1 MKSSFDM
8 SFWTSDIDELLLNP
22 RLPEEERSAFES
34 AWERDCARASAQA
47 GSRPARVAI
56 ATSGSAGKLKLVL
69 LSKAAMLEAAR
80 AANTHLAS
88 TGDDVWLKALPD
100 FHVGGLSIFARASLS
115 GASVVDVT
123 GSFAG
128 GWSCAR
134 WVQEMTAAGATL
146 SSLVP
151 AQVFDL
157 VMGAHRAPSSV
168 RAVVVGGGRLPSE
181 LYQAARQLGW
191 PLLPSYGLTEC
202 GSQVATAELFSVR
215 NAAGIQAGFSA
226 ETSTVESVF
235 PGLRPLPHVQVR
247 ISEAG
252 FIELKSPSL
261 LEGYLWI
268 EGGASRFED
277 PKRNGWFSTED
288 RGRLTA
294 SGFIEILG
302 RERDFI
308 KIGGESV
315 DLLKLEERLEE
326 IKMNFRE
333 PLPDLALVA
342 IPDERLGQVIQL
354 VYEAIGGRA
363 AGETKPLVVDQVIA
377 RFNERVAPF
386 ERIRTARRIDKIPR
400 SSLGK
405 LLRAELMRTED
416 TP

>member
-8 SFWTSDIDELLLNP
+8 SFWTSDTDELLLNP
-22 RLPEEERSAFES
+22 RLPDEERDAFES
-34 AWERDCARASAQA
+34 AWERECVRVASQR
-47 GSRPARVAI
+47 GSRPGRVAI

-69 LSKAAMLEAAR
+69 LSKIAMLEAAR
-80 AANTHLAS
+80 GANTHLAS

-115 GASVVDVT
+115 GAAVVDVT

-134 WVQEMTAAGATL
+134 WVHEMTVSGATL

-157 VMGAHRAPSSV
+157 VTGAHRATSSV
-168 RAVVVGGGRLPSE
+168 RAVVVGGGRLSSE
-181 LYQAARQLGW
+181 LYHAARRLGW

-202 GSQVATAELFSVR
+202 GSQVATAELSSVNR
-215 NAAGIQAGFSA
+215 MAGIQADISPA
-226 ETSTVESVF
+226 ESTF
-235 PGLRPLPHVQVR
+235 PGLCLLPHVEAR

-252 FIELKSPSL
+252 FIELTGPSL

-268 EGGASRFED
+268 EGRASRFED
-277 PKRNGWFSTED
+277 PKRSGWFTTED

-294 SGFIEILG
+294 GGFLEVQG

-326 IKMNFRE
+326 IKMSFRE
-333 PLPDLALVA
+333 QLPDLALVA
-342 IPDERLGQVIQL
+342 IPDERLGHVIQL
-354 VYEAIGGRA
+354 VYEAIRGRSA
-363 AGETKPLVVDQVIA
+363 DDTTPFVVDQVIA

-386 ERIRTARRIDKIPR
+386 ERIRTARGIGRIPR
-400 SSLGK
+400 SSIGK